1 MKESAQLL
9 IVTGYSGAG
18 KSSVL
23 RALEDIGFFCI
34 DNLPEALL
42 DSFFQFV
49 SNLNTN
55 EQRVALGVDVRG
67 GHDMNRLVD
76 YLASLKKN
84 QTCLTK
90 IVFLQSTSTTILKR
104 FQETRRKHPLADN
117 FDLMDAIEQE
127 KILLKP
133 LSEIADLTIDTDQL
147 NIHDL
152 RKLIRKVFAS
162 EEKSLKMLVT
172 LTSFGFKY
180 GAPSEA
186 NFIFDVRSLPNPYFV
201 ENLKKLDGTS
211 QEIKDYLFEL
221 PDVQEYWDKLKD
233 FFLYAISKSYKEGR
247 FFMHFSIGCT
257 GGRHRSVAFIEE
269 LAKTKLDYVEFF
281 VKHRDVYR
289 EG

>member
-49 SNLNTN
+49 SNLNTS

-104 FQETRRKHPLADN
+104 FQETRRKHPLADS

-152 RKLIRKVFAS
+152 RKLVRKVFAS

-172 LTSFGFKY
+172 ITSFGFKY

-211 QEIKDYLFEL
+211 QEIKDYLFAL

-233 FFLYAISKSYKEGR
+233 FFLYSIEKSYKEGR
-247 FFMHFSIGCT
+247 FFMHFSI
-257 GGRHRSVAFIEE
+257 E
-269 LAKTKLDYVEFF
+269 K
-281 VKHRDVYR
+281 
-289 EG
+289 